1 MGHCSLGSP
10 QSWVV
15 MTVMGHRTESIMNLG
30 VKVWNVVPQNIRSS
44 ESNIFKSKTK
54 YWTPNHCP
62 CQICKT
68 YIAKLVL

>member
-44 ESNIFKSKTK
+44 ESNIFKS
-54 YWTPNHCP
+54 
-62 CQICKT
+62 
-68 YIAKLVL
+68 